1 MTMAYKALMVEAGP
15 GAGTEARVRLAAKLA
30 GECGAQLIGLAACA
44 VRPPFMPPF
53 GESVMVADIIE
64 DDMRRV
70 RAMLEAAGD
79 RFRAIAG
86 AAAEW
91 RAFLEYPGDA
101 LAREARAAEL
111 VIIGRDAEA
120 RPAGVRQTAA
130 PGDVLMRAG
139 RPVLVVPPGVTG
151 LAGRRVLVAWNESR
165 EARRAVIDALPLL
178 ARAERV
184 QVLEICEPGEG
195 AALGKRHVQDVAQL
209 LLRHGAR
216 TSGEAVVRGG
226 RSATAELLR
235 AAERLDA
242 DLLVAGGYGH
252 TRLSE
257 WVFGGVTRDLLTA
270 CPICCLLSH

>member
-195 AALGKRHVQDVAQL
+195 AALGS
-209 LLRHGAR
+209 GTCR
-216 TSGEAVVRGG
+216 TS
-226 RSATAELLR
+226 RSCSCGMAPGPR
-235 AAERLDA
+235 ARRWCGADA
-242 DLLVAGGYGH
+242 APRQSCSARRSGW
-252 TRLSE
+252 T
-257 WVFGGVTRDLLTA
+257 
-270 CPICCLLSH
+270 PISSSPAAMAIRA